1 MPSQLAPF
9 LPVGPLHRAQPA
21 GRHKPVGLVTL
32 STALRLPPSFPPITG
47 EFGKS
52 HVRKKPYGDQC
63 AIHFHT
69 DMSKILRLFFFI
81 GGKLQKTI
89 QKPVSFRCALGW
101 VRYTLIG
108 APRSHPYN
116 LGVIIIIGRHA
127 TEQTLFG
134 IFHILIQN
142 DNCYSAIWFKV
153 NRLLQTKE
161 NVINALLMLYNLK
174 EHEEDKT
181 LNTWLKDAGEREKE
195 KWGKLSILQS
205 MCLKMK
211 P

>member
-1 MPSQLAPF
+1 M
-9 LPVGPLHRAQPA
+9 
-21 GRHKPVGLVTL
+21 
-32 STALRLPPSFPPITG
+32 IT
-47 EFGKS
+47 
-52 HVRKKPYGDQC
+52 
-63 AIHFHT
+63 
-69 DMSKILRLFFFI
+69 
-81 GGKLQKTI
+81 
-89 QKPVSFRCALGW
+89 
-101 VRYTLIG
+101 
-108 APRSHPYN
+108 
-116 LGVIIIIGRHA
+116 
-127 TEQTLFG
+127 
-134 IFHILIQN
+134 

-211 P
+211 PWMSVKLKKNFFAFSSCLVMFLCICFIIILVSSPTFEREKKKIIWILGTQRRMSKTQR

>member
-1 MPSQLAPF
+1 M
-9 LPVGPLHRAQPA
+9 
-21 GRHKPVGLVTL
+21 
-32 STALRLPPSFPPITG
+32 IT
-47 EFGKS
+47 
-52 HVRKKPYGDQC
+52 
-63 AIHFHT
+63 
-69 DMSKILRLFFFI
+69 
-81 GGKLQKTI
+81 
-89 QKPVSFRCALGW
+89 
-101 VRYTLIG
+101 
-108 APRSHPYN
+108 
-116 LGVIIIIGRHA
+116 
-127 TEQTLFG
+127 
-134 IFHILIQN
+134 

-211 P
+211 PWMSVKLKKNVFAFSLCLVMFLCICFIIILVSSPTFEREKKKIIWILGTQRRMSKTQR

>member
-1 MPSQLAPF
+1 M
-9 LPVGPLHRAQPA
+9 
-21 GRHKPVGLVTL
+21 
-32 STALRLPPSFPPITG
+32 IT
-47 EFGKS
+47 
-52 HVRKKPYGDQC
+52 
-63 AIHFHT
+63 
-69 DMSKILRLFFFI
+69 
-81 GGKLQKTI
+81 
-89 QKPVSFRCALGW
+89 
-101 VRYTLIG
+101 
-108 APRSHPYN
+108 
-116 LGVIIIIGRHA
+116 
-127 TEQTLFG
+127 
-134 IFHILIQN
+134 

-211 P
+211 PWMSVKLKKNFFAFSLCLVMFLCICFIIILVSSPTFEREKKKIIWILGTQRRMSKTQR

>member
-1 MPSQLAPF
+1 M
-9 LPVGPLHRAQPA
+9 
-21 GRHKPVGLVTL
+21 
-32 STALRLPPSFPPITG
+32 IT
-47 EFGKS
+47 
-52 HVRKKPYGDQC
+52 
-63 AIHFHT
+63 
-69 DMSKILRLFFFI
+69 
-81 GGKLQKTI
+81 
-89 QKPVSFRCALGW
+89 
-101 VRYTLIG
+101 
-108 APRSHPYN
+108 
-116 LGVIIIIGRHA
+116 
-127 TEQTLFG
+127 
-134 IFHILIQN
+134 

-211 P
+211 PWMSVKLKNIFFAFSLCLVMFLCICFIIILVSSPTFEREKKKIIWILGTQRRMSKTQR